1 MNYALGHAFKL
12 KDLFMNFPIKKFKM
26 KPKKIVKVYS
36 DGNKRDFAAGIF
48 ADSLELVI
56 NDIID
61 NNVHFKLPTLGR
73 TQAYMYMKRTSGDRF
88 KRAFRRGKWRDVDF
102 VTSNFS
108 GYQIVLSME
117 SKKRTPRTKLIY
129 LAPKLKQKITD
140 AIFLTNFNIK
150 G

>member
-1 MNYALGHAFKL
+1 MKYALGHAFKL

-56 NDIID
+56 NDIIE

-73 TQAYMYMKRTSGDRF
+73 TQAYMYMKRTTGDRF

-140 AIFLTNFNIK
+140 YTNEGK
-150 G
+150 QY

>member
-26 KPKKIVKVYS
+26 KSKKIVKVYS

-73 TQAYMYMKRTSGDRF
+73 TQAYMYMKRTSGDKF

-140 AIFLTNFNIK
+140 YTNEGK
-150 G
+150 QY

>member
-56 NDIID
+56 NDIIE

-73 TQAYMYMKRTSGDRF
+73 TQAYMYMKRTSGDKF

-140 AIFLTNFNIK
+140 YTNEGK
-150 G
+150 QY